1 MKIQPF
7 ELERWQ
13 SIWEHKVELNI
24 SESGVEPL
32 RVEELV
38 DDPEILRRILK
49 VRLGYPQTNGSEGL
63 RSRIAELY
71 PGARAENVLL
81 TCGSAEANF
90 LCTWALLEPG
100 DEVVFMEPNYLQI
113 AGLVEAFGGTV
124 KPLWLKEEL
133 QWAPDLDDL
142 ARLVT
147 TKTRFIA
154 ICNPNNPTGAIL
166 SAKAMD
172 AVVAAASRVGA
183 WIVTDEVYRGAE
195 LDGQMTPSFWG
206 KYDRVLA
213 TGGLSKAFGLAGLRT
228 GWVVGP
234 AEMIER
240 LWSYHDY
247 ASMAPAMLTDHL
259 ASLALEPARRSR
271 LLERTRNILLKNY
284 PVLRDWAKR
293 HAGLITHIPPR
304 AGAIAWFGVRG
315 GRDTAAM
322 AEELRVRKGVLLV
335 PGEQLGM
342 GSYFRIGF
350 GGDAGTLERALARV
364 DEVLARAVSA

>member
-1 MKIQPF
+1 
-7 ELERWQ
+7 
-13 SIWEHKVELNI
+13 
-24 SESGVEPL
+24 
-32 RVEELV
+32 
-38 DDPEILRRILK
+38 
-49 VRLGYPQTNGSEGL
+49 
-63 RSRIAELY
+63 
-71 PGARAENVLL
+71 
-81 TCGSAEANF
+81 
-90 LCTWALLEPG
+90 
-100 DEVVFMEPNYLQI
+100 
-113 AGLVEAFGGTV
+113 
-124 KPLWLKEEL
+124 
-133 QWAPDLDDL
+133 
-142 ARLVT
+142 
-147 TKTRFIA
+147 
-154 ICNPNNPTGAIL
+154 
-166 SAKAMD
+166 
-172 AVVAAASRVGA
+172 
-183 WIVTDEVYRGAE
+183 
-195 LDGQMTPSFWG
+195 
-206 KYDRVLA
+206 
-213 TGGLSKAFGLAGLRT
+213 
-228 GWVVGP
+228 
-234 AEMIER
+234 MIER